1 MRMGWWERLFEGRAA
16 GDATSL
22 QTLLS
27 RIWRQETVLAIHLAD
42 RARAVRFAPDRS
54 SLEGLAA
61 LETQNACALA
71 REIEGGA
78 TLATAPSP
86 PRRPGTLT
94 ATKLIQ
100 DLTELDDLYALYRQ
114 ARWLT
119 PDAAL
124 RGRLEG
130 LAAEEA
136 RSSQT
141 IRGILARMD
150 SYVTDRALQAAEK
163 GPDAMPRHP
172 SSGWVSADGPVS
184 AAC

>member
-1 MRMGWWERLFEGRAA
+1 MRTGWWDRLFEGRAT
-16 GDATSL
+16 GDAESL
-22 QTLLS
+22 QALLCQ
-27 RIWRQETVLAIHLAD
+27 IHRQVTVLAYHLAD
-42 RARAVRFAPDRS
+42 RARAVRFTPDRMR
-54 SLEGLAA
+54 LEGLAVQ
-61 LETQNACALA
+61 ESQNARALA

-78 TLATAPSP
+78 ALAADASP
-86 PRRPGTLT
+86 PRRPGMLT

-100 DLTELDDLYALYRQ
+100 DLLDLDDLYALYRQ

-119 PDAAL
+119 VDWAL

-150 SYVTDRALQAAEK
+150 SYVTDPL
-163 GPDAMPRHP
+163 
-172 SSGWVSADGPVS
+172 
-184 AAC
+184 

>member
-1 MRMGWWERLFEGRAA
+1 MRMGWWDRLFEGRAA
-16 GDATSL
+16 GDAESL

-27 RIWRQETVLAIHLAD
+27 RICRQETVLAYHLAD
-42 RARAVRFAPDRS
+42 RARAVRFPPDRL

-61 LETQNACALA
+61 LESRNACALA
-71 REIEGGA
+71 REVEGGTTVA
-78 TLATAPSP
+78 AAASP
-86 PRRPGTLT
+86 LRRPGTLT

-100 DLTELDDLYALYRQ
+100 DLVELDDLYALYRQ

-119 PDAAL
+119 ADGAL

-150 SYVTDRALQAAEK
+150 SYVTDPL
-163 GPDAMPRHP
+163 
-172 SSGWVSADGPVS
+172 
-184 AAC
+184 